1 MSSFLA
7 ALLLAVTGCVSQNAG
22 LPVVVVNAPSAR
34 LHLEVASSDA
44 QRECGLMYRTVLPE
58 HTGMLFVFAA
68 DAPLN
73 FWMKNTLVPLDMIF
87 VAADGTVRI
96 VYANVATVPSTLPDD
111 QIPLEPGVA
120 KYVIELPAREAA
132 HDGIFTG
139 MKLDLTDLN
148 RRFSVP
154 AAN

>member
-1 MSSFLA
+1 MS
-7 ALLLAVTGCVSQNAG
+7 
-22 LPVVVVNAPSAR
+22 APSAQ
-34 LHLEVASSDA
+34 LHLEVASTGA
-44 QRECGLMYRTVLPE
+44 QRECGLMYRTSLPE

-68 DAPLN
+68 DAPLE
-73 FWMKNTLVPLDMIF
+73 FWMKNTLVPLDMVF
-87 VAADGTVRI
+87 VAADGTVRT

-111 QIPLEPGVA
+111 RIPLEPGVA

-132 HDGIFTG
+132 RDEIFTG
-139 MKLDLTDLN
+139 TKLDLADVY